1 MLNCPHAKI
10 FHQAEE
16 TMNGQ
21 EIRDRLLH
29 SYERSYD
36 IVKPSEVN
44 GHTYDACAS
53 YHESGAKYVLSKK
66 AELWRISCHEHAYF
80 KAVEELKVVREGK
93 EVPDTDHMYTLVTG
107 IFFADKPV
115 ADSVKKKIRKYKYYK
130 NYRFSLRGYCQVRL
144 LVFDTAE
151 QKVFGNRAAWELV
164 KGYAKMFRS

>member
-1 MLNCPHAKI
+1 MRGKVRVKNRGRAVILWVGRGDLTPPGGV
-10 FHQAEE
+10 E
-16 TMNGQ
+16 TFLTDLT
-21 EIRDRLLH
+21 EWI
-29 SYERSYD
+29 E
-36 IVKPSEVN
+36 P
-44 GHTYDACAS
+44 
-53 YHESGAKYVLSKK
+53 
-66 AELWRISCHEHAYF
+66 
-80 KAVEELKVVREGK
+80 KVVREGK

>member
-1 MLNCPHAKI
+1 MRNF

-80 KAVEELKVVREGK
+80 KAVEELNDQDVETFL
-93 EVPDTDHMYTLVTG
+93 TDLTEW
-107 IFFADKPV
+107 FARG
-115 ADSVKKKIRKYKYYK
+115 RKY
-130 NYRFSLRGYCQVRL
+130 RIPTTCTRWSPVFFLRTNRL
-144 LVFDTAE
+144 RTA
-151 QKVFGNRAAWELV
+151 
-164 KGYAKMFRS
+164 

>member
-1 MLNCPHAKI
+1 MLNCPHAKF

-80 KAVEELKVVREGK
+80 KAVEGS
-93 EVPDTDHMYTLVTG
+93 TG
-107 IFFADKPV
+107 YRPHVHAGHRYFF
-115 ADSVKKKIRKYKYYK
+115 
-130 NYRFSLRGYCQVRL
+130 LRTNRL
-144 LVFDTAE
+144 RTA
-151 QKVFGNRAAWELV
+151 
-164 KGYAKMFRS
+164 

>member
-1 MLNCPHAKI
+1 MLNCPHAKF

-66 AELWRISCHEHAYF
+66 AD
-80 KAVEELKVVREGK
+80 VETFLTDLTEWIEPKVVREGK

>member
-1 MLNCPHAKI
+1 
-10 FHQAEE
+10 
-16 TMNGQ
+16 MNGQ

-53 YHESGAKYVLSKK
+53 HHESGAKYVLSKK

-80 KAVEELKVVREGK
+80 KAVEELNDQDVETFLTDLTEWIEPKVVREGK

-107 IFFADKPV
+107 IF
-115 ADSVKKKIRKYKYYK
+115 
-130 NYRFSLRGYCQVRL
+130 LRTNRL
-144 LVFDTAE
+144 RTA
-151 QKVFGNRAAWELV
+151 
-164 KGYAKMFRS
+164 

>member
-1 MLNCPHAKI
+1 
-10 FHQAEE
+10 
-16 TMNGQ
+16 MNGQ

-80 KAVEELKVVREGK
+80 KAVEKLNDQDVETFLTDLTEWIEPKVVREGK

-107 IFFADKPV
+107 IFCMTIK
-115 ADSVKKKIRKYKYYK
+115 
-130 NYRFSLRGYCQVRL
+130 
-144 LVFDTAE
+144 
-151 QKVFGNRAAWELV
+151 
-164 KGYAKMFRS
+164 

>member
-1 MLNCPHAKI
+1 VLNCPHAKF

-53 YHESGAKYVLSKK
+53 YRALKES
-66 AELWRISCHEHAYF
+66 R
-80 KAVEELKVVREGK
+80 AVEDQL
-93 EVPDTDHMYTLVTG
+93 
-107 IFFADKPV
+107 
-115 ADSVKKKIRKYKYYK
+115 S
-130 NYRFSLRGYCQVRL
+130 
-144 LVFDTAE
+144 
-151 QKVFGNRAAWELV
+151 
-164 KGYAKMFRS
+164 

>member
-1 MLNCPHAKI
+1 MLNCPHAKF

-80 KAVEELKVVREGK
+80 KAVEELNDQDVETFLTDLTEWIEPKVG
-93 EVPDTDHMYTLVTG
+93 
-107 IFFADKPV
+107 
-115 ADSVKKKIRKYKYYK
+115 
-130 NYRFSLRGYCQVRL
+130 L

-151 QKVFGNRAAWELV
+151 QKAFGNRAAWELV

>member
-1 MLNCPHAKI
+1 MLNCPHAKF

-80 KAVEELKVVREGK
+80 KAVE
-93 EVPDTDHMYTLVTG
+93 
-107 IFFADKPV
+107 
-115 ADSVKKKIRKYKYYK
+115 
-130 NYRFSLRGYCQVRL
+130 
-144 LVFDTAE
+144 
-151 QKVFGNRAAWELV
+151 
-164 KGYAKMFRS
+164 